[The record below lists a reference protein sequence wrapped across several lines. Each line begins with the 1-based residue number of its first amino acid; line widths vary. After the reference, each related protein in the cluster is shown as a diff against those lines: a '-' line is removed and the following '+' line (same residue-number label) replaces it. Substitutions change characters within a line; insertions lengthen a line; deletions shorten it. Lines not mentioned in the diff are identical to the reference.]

1 MGEGLVHTCKD
12 EVEVVLESS
21 DGAFCTIATMH
32 LWGHQLKLGLPCE
45 HDGLLVGST
54 GLIVEDLEIN

>member
-12 EVEVVLESS
+12 GEEVVLESS
-21 DGAFCTIATMH
+21 DGAFRTIATMH
-32 LWGHQLKLGLPCE
+32 LWRHQLKLGLPCE
-45 HDGLLVGST
+45 RDGLLVGST